1 MGAAHQR
8 TSLTFAFSVS
18 VSTLIRREDDEIQF
32 LPHEGR
38 CWREKK
44 LFTAKIFL
52 RKLCSLYYLF
62 VCLLLS
68 ILGFYGGDGAGVC
81 IE

>member
-1 MGAAHQR
+1 MKEDVGGKKALESSLPQR
-8 TSLTFAFSVS
+8 FFSENYAVY
-18 VSTLIRREDDEIQF
+18 II
-32 LPHEGR
+32 
-38 CWREKK
+38 
-44 LFTAKIFL
+44 
-52 RKLCSLYYLF
+52 YLF